1 MSWADGIL
9 SVWSWGKQG
18 LIDKY
23 DIHLRPACP
32 NTNCNSTSPSPAVP
46 STASSAAAQG
56 EALLLSQ

>member
-18 LIDKY
+18 LLDKY

-32 NTNCNSTSPSPAVP
+32 NPNCNLSEAVP
-46 STASSAAAQG
+46 LAASVVSSATVQG
-56 EALLLSQ
+56 EALLLS